1 MKVMVTLFAVGA
13 LVLSE
18 GAEIA
23 FAQPV
28 NGPPVREKGDKLAP
42 KLLGDDGAPSGTLH
56 QPTLDN
62 DMPKLLPR
70 SDVARAVD
78 AYKAAAAQLKRSLDT
93 DLSGDPDADFK
104 RLLIAQYEGMIALA
118 SVALDYG
125 TDPKMREAAEYAV
138 DIATQELETIREQ
151 QPKP

>member
-1 MKVMVTLFAVGA
+1 MKVMVTLIAAGA
-13 LVLSE
+13 IMVSE
-18 GAEIA
+18 GAGIA

-28 NGPPVREKGDKLAP
+28 NDPPVRERGDQPAP
-42 KLLGDDGAPSGTLH
+42 KLPGDDRAPPSTLH
-56 QPTLDN
+56 QSAPDN

-78 AYKAAAAQLKRSLDT
+78 AYKAAAEQLKKSLDS